1 MDPVALHFGAPRKR
15 SPMNTPIPR
24 LALATPSARTEALSE
39 ASIGELAPVSR
50 SAFSPIGRL
59 SQRVKSDEQLARD
72 LQAGIADALTELFRR
87 HSRALLQA
95 TRRIVGSE
103 AEAEDVVQQV
113 FLDVFR
119 AIQQFDPEKASFK
132 TWLFMFGYHR
142 AFNHRRAM
150 VAARIFDSCPLDDSG
165 PIAFPGHSQ
174 AEQRVLVEQ
183 ALGKLPARERRTI
196 ELIYFKGLTGAEA
209 AAVTRESVR
218 VVRHNLY
225 RGLEKLRKILIEP
238 EALEQPRKGGSR

>member
-1 MDPVALHFGAPRKR
+1 M
-15 SPMNTPIPR
+15 STPIPR
-24 LALATPSARTEALSE
+24 LALATPSARTEALSQ
-39 ASIGELAPVSR
+39 ANIGELAEVCR
-50 SAFSPIGRL
+50 SASSPIGRFT
-59 SQRVKSDEQLARD
+59 QRVKSDEQLARD

-87 HSRALLQA
+87 HSGALLQA
-95 TRRIVGSE
+95 TRRIVGSQS
-103 AEAEDVVQQV
+103 EAEDVVQQV
-113 FLDVFR
+113 FLDAFR
-119 AIQQFDPEKASFK
+119 AIRQFDPDKASFK

-150 VAARIFDSCPLDDSG
+150 VAARFFDSCPLDDSS

-174 AEQRVLVEQ
+174 AELRVLVQQ

-196 ELIYFKGLTGAEA
+196 ELIYFKGLTGTEA

-238 EALEQPRKGGSR
+238 EVPEETAKGGWR